1 MALDAQCG
9 DFPRVIVLTTPSNT
23 SFERDAPTSAF
34 VYPLGNV
41 GRVPQ
46 LHRWALNEIS
56 ATID

>member
-9 DFPRVIVLTTPSNT
+9 DSPGVIVLTTPSNT
-23 SFERDAPTSAF
+23 SFEKDAPTSTF

-46 LHRWALNEIS
+46 LHR
-56 ATID
+56 